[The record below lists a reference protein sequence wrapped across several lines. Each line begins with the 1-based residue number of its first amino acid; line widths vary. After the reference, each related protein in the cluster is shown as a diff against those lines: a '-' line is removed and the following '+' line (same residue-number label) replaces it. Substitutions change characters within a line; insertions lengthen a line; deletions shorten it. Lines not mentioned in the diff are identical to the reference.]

1 MKLELKNLKV
11 HRDMS
16 EETVC
21 FSATI
26 YADGKKAGRVK
37 NEGMGGS
44 NFYYWEDAELGT
56 KIINWAKAQKLKFDF
71 EHLDQ
76 IIDDIRA
83 DMETARQLSR
93 WARNKSKVY
102 FRIKGDAVGTWH
114 SVSGSL
120 SHPTAA
126 LNYLNR
132 VYGDQ
137 LEKILTEDNVQ
148 ECVRL

>member
-26 YADGKKAGRVK
+26 
-37 NEGMGGS
+37 
-44 NFYYWEDAELGT
+44 
-56 KIINWAKAQKLKFDF
+56 
-71 EHLDQ
+71 
-76 IIDDIRA
+76 
-83 DMETARQLSR
+83 
-93 WARNKSKVY
+93 
-102 FRIKGDAVGTWH
+102 
-114 SVSGSL
+114 
-120 SHPTAA
+120 PAA
-126 LNYLNR
+126 LDYLNR